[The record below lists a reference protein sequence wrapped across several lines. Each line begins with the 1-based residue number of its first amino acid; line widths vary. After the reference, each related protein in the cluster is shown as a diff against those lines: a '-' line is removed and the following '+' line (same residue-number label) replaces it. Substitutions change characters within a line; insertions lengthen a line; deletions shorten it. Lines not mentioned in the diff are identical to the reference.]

1 MLKNRSCHV
10 TGYNAKKCKS
20 KYFITFFY
28 LYLFRKISMLEQREI
43 TNHNEVQGM
52 NNKIQELNDLITQ
65 SEKSVQNKNSEL
77 EEASR
82 EMLQLKD
89 MKLDFEGKLENID

>member
-1 MLKNRSCHV
+1 MLQITMRR
-10 TGYNAKKCKS
+10 NARVS
-20 KYFITFFY
+20 ILSPFFY
-28 LYLFRKISMLEQREI
+28 LYPFRKISMLEQREI

>member
-1 MLKNRSCHV
+1 
-10 TGYNAKKCKS
+10 
-20 KYFITFFY
+20 
-28 LYLFRKISMLEQREI
+28 MLEQREI

>member
-1 MLKNRSCHV
+1 
-10 TGYNAKKCKS
+10 
-20 KYFITFFY
+20 
-28 LYLFRKISMLEQREI
+28 MLEQREI

-52 NNKIQELNDLITQ
+52 NNKIQEQNDLITQ

>member
-1 MLKNRSCHV
+1 
-10 TGYNAKKCKS
+10 
-20 KYFITFFY
+20 
-28 LYLFRKISMLEQREI
+28 MLEQREI
-43 TNHNEVQGM
+43 ANHNEVQGM